1 MFLGGGG
8 WLKGFVGRGGGGT
21 GCCLG
26 RGWRLG
32 GREWGAWVGIGKGK
46 DDCSWAGE
54 KRMGGVF
61 PKGKERGGCGIGG
74 CGEVVVTRR
83 SAFMGESEAA
93 NGEASRGI
101 SLV

>member
-1 MFLGGGG
+1 MGACFWGGG
-8 WLKGFVGRGGGGT
+8 GRGGGGT
-21 GCCLG
+21 GSCLG
-26 RGWRLG
+26 RGLRLG
-32 GREWGAWVGIGKGK
+32 EREWGAWVGIGKGK

-61 PKGKERGGCGIGG
+61 PKGKERGDVGLG
-74 CGEVVVTRR
+74 CGEVVTRR

-93 NGEASRGI
+93 KWEASRGI